1 MDSVDWSWWPV
12 LHVPFPFMPD
22 GLEVDFSLVDGFMR
36 DVGAVVGPLIVFVG
50 VFLVVRRLL
59 VSFSGGD

>member
-1 MDSVDWSWWPV
+1 MVDWSWWPV
-12 LHVPFPFMPD
+12 LTVPFPHMPD
-22 GLEVDFSLVDGFMR
+22 GILLDLTPVDTFLR
-36 DVGAVVGPLIVFVG
+36 DVGGIVGPLVVFVG